1 MHPIFARKGRLA
13 LYLITWIPAA
23 GLLAALLAGPG
34 SLAWPE
40 SVALAGPLCLLYAF
54 LCLSGWYL
62 CRAFPLE
69 TGVLKLVVIHATA
82 AFLSGSLWVLMG
94 RLWAGVLSWFAF
106 HGAGERYAA
115 QVPTV
120 AMLTFGALV
129 FMLAVLGHYLLA
141 VFEVAD
147 EAERRSF
154 HLRVLAREAELKALR
169 AQIDPHFLFDCL
181 NFISALITVD
191 PTGSRKMCLLLSDF
205 LRKSLQLGAEE
216 VVSLDQEVKLISSF
230 LQIEQVRLGPR
241 LRVTVD
247 VDAGAADCLLPPF
260 LLQPLVENALRH
272 GIAHLVEGG
281 NVVVEARRV
290 GERLL
295 ISVSNPCD
303 PDRPQRSG
311 KGIGLENVRNRLSA
325 LYGQQ
330 ARLHAAGS
338 PEHFRVDLSLPAR
351 VQRSISRG
359 RGQTRL

>member
-13 LYLITWIPAA
+13 LYLTAWIPAA

-40 SVALAGPLCLLYAF
+40 SLALAGPLCLIYAF

-69 TGVLKLVVIHATA
+69 TGVLKLVGIHAAA
-82 AFLSGSLWVLMG
+82 AFLSGSLWVLIG
-94 RLWAGVLSWFAF
+94 RLWAGMLSWFAPF
-106 HGAGERYAA
+106 FGAGERYAA

-120 AMLTFGALV
+120 PMLTFGVLV
-129 FMLAVLGHYLLA
+129 FMLGVLGHYLLA
-141 VFEVAD
+141 VFEAAR

-154 HLRVLAREAELKALR
+154 HLRMLAREAELKALR
-169 AQIDPHFLFDCL
+169 AQIDPHFLFNCL
-181 NFISALITVD
+181 NSISALIAVD
-191 PTGSRKMCLLLSDF
+191 PPGSRKMCLLLSDF

-216 VVSLDQEVKLISSF
+216 VVSLDEEVKLISSF

-241 LRVTVD
+241 LRVTLD
-247 VDAGAADCLLPPF
+247 VDSGAANCLLPPL

-281 NVVVEARRV
+281 NVVIEARRV

-303 PDRPQRSG
+303 PDRPPRSG
-311 KGIGLENVRNRLSA
+311 KGIGLENVRNRLIA
-325 LYGQQ
+325 LYGQE

-351 VQRSISRG
+351 VQQQRSVG
-359 RGQTRL
+359 